1 MNNVAKTNDLSFYN
15 DYGTLTLSAKQYDTG
30 RKFKFRIINDDKP
43 FDLNGYSSYIRIKKA
58 DGTEFQGED
67 CCLIDGNTILVDT
80 TIGNGEQILTAE
92 GFNYCELHLSDE
104 NGNSLTTWDFIIDVQ
119 KRVHNGDNL
128 NSVDS
133 WDRLDYLK
141 EIVLE
146 VNEKFT
152 KHIEDTDSP
161 HQIMYEDYDSEL
173 ETLSSGEKMSVAF
186 SKIKLAI
193 LKLIEH
199 ITDFNNPHH
208 VDKEQLGLNNVENK
222 SSEMI
227 RNELTVENIENVMS
241 AITLE
246 QIDSIFASY
255 KNKT

>member
-1 MNNVAKTNDLSFYN
+1 MNEIIKTNDLSFYN

-30 RKFKFRIINDDKP
+30 RKFKFRIMNDDTP
-43 FDLNGYSSYIRIKKA
+43 FNLNGYSSYIRIKKA
-58 DGTEFQGED
+58 DGTEFQGEE
-67 CCLIDGNTILVDT
+67 CCLIDEDIILVDT
-80 TIGNGEQILTAE
+80 AIGNGNQILTAE
-92 GFNYCELHLSDE
+92 GLNYCELHLMDDH
-104 NGNSLTTWDFIIDVQ
+104 GNSLTTWDFIIDVK

-152 KHIEDTDSP
+152 KHIEDTDNP
-161 HQIMYEDYDSEL
+161 HEILYEDYPSEL
-173 ETLSSGEKMSVAF
+173 ETLSSGERMSVAF

-193 LKLIEH
+193 SKLIEH
-199 ITDFNNPHH
+199 ISDFNNPHK
-208 VDKEQLGLNNVENK
+208 VDKIQLELENVENK

-227 RNELTVENIENVMS
+227 RNELTVENIENVMT
-241 AITLE
+241 AISLE
-246 QIDSIFASY
+246 EIDNIFASY
-255 KNKT
+255 RNKT